1 MKALLLS
8 GGEGTRLRPF
18 TLTTPK
24 PMLPVANVP
33 LISRQFELL
42 KKYNVDEAIVSV
54 GYKAEYFRRVI
65 GDLAKNSGVKVHLC
79 VENTPLGTGGGVRN
93 AYSFFKK
100 DTAPFF
106 VFNGDIISD
115 LNLVKMLDVHKNAR
129 ACATIAL
136 VKVSNPSAYG
146 LVLTDEDMMVK
157 KFIEK
162 PKPGEIV
169 TDAINAG
176 IYVFSPEIFD
186 AIPPDK
192 PVSLERA
199 VFPYLLESGKKFMGY
214 SHCGYWIDVGTVE
227 KYKKANFDM
236 LEGDFLKGENTV
248 LMEGVKTGGR
258 VIIGDN
264 CSLGKA
270 AYLENSIVM
279 NGSVIKEGCII
290 SDSVIGNGVL
300 IGNNCEIKS
309 AAIADKSLINSHSR
323 IHG

>member
-8 GGEGTRLRPF
+8 GGEGTRMRPF

-42 KKYNVDEAIVSV
+42 KQYNIDESVVSA

-65 GDLAKNSGVKVHLC
+65 GDLAKKSGVKVHLC

-93 AYSFFKK
+93 ACRFFRK
-100 DTAPFF
+100 DSSPFF

-115 LNLVKMLDVHKNAR
+115 LNLKKMLDIHKNTG
-129 ACATIAL
+129 ACAVIAL

-146 LVLTDEDMMVK
+146 LVLTDEDMKIK

-162 PKPGEIV
+162 PKPEEIV
-169 TDAINAG
+169 TDTINAG
-176 IYVFSPEIFD
+176 VYVFSPEIVD
-186 AIPPDK
+186 AIPPDN

-199 VFPYLLESGKKFMGY
+199 VFPYLLESGKKLMGY
-214 SHCGYWIDVGTVE
+214 VHCGYWIDVGTVE

-236 LEGDFLKGENTV
+236 LEGNFLKGENTV
-248 LMEGVKTGGR
+248 LKEGVKTRGR

-264 CSLGKA
+264 CSVGRGVH
-270 AYLENSIVM
+270 LENSIVM
-279 NGSVIKEGCII
+279 NDSVIKEGCII
-290 SDSVIGNGVL
+290 SDSVIGSGVL
-300 IGNNCEIKS
+300 IGNNCEIRT
-309 AAIADKSLINSHSR
+309 AAIADKSLILHLF
-323 IHG
+323 